1 MTLPGAF
8 VARMLNTCSIGRR
21 WKPREGWSRPVLTG
35 ERGTLF
41 PTRLLGRVSSCG
53 GFFRWMARSIVSC
66 GHGNDTG
73 EAFGCSRPL
82 SGSRTATIGIVAWF
96 RFCRP
101 ILVVGR
107 YIGFAVVMAQVR
119 RPVPFRTRKLRPGRG
134 DGTALER
141 VWESSTPPH
150 STYGPSGRAP
160 SGFPEGPFLFPRT
173 GVFLHSVE
181 VFGRRKDCRRDDSSI
196 GWRFRDAG
204 RPVGGRIPPPTG
216 CFVPPEGLVAGGS
229 LQSLGVPG
237 RWGIPGISGELPA
250 LIRWWNRLGNYALF
264 RTQTLRRIEQ
274 NHVSRQSDGPA
285 GRRPELA

>member
-1 MTLPGAF
+1 
-8 VARMLNTCSIGRR
+8 
-21 WKPREGWSRPVLTG
+21 
-35 ERGTLF
+35 
-41 PTRLLGRVSSCG
+41 
-53 GFFRWMARSIVSC
+53 MARSVVSC
-66 GHGNDTG
+66 GHDDDTG
-73 EAFGCSRPL
+73 EAFLLASVVRFPDRHDRNRG
-82 SGSRTATIGIVAWF
+82 WF
-96 RFCRP
+96 RCRP
-101 ILVVGR
+101 PVLPVGR
-107 YIGFAVVMAQVR
+107 CIGFAVVMAQVR

-150 STYGPSGRAP
+150 SFVGVPVERDAPGTPFFCLLVSGGSPGATLREP
-160 SGFPEGPFLFPRT
+160 LFLFPHT
-173 GVFLHSVE
+173 GV
-181 VFGRRKDCRRDDSSI
+181 SSAH
-196 GWRFRDAG
+196 WRFSDAGRTAGGMIPPSAGGFCSAG
-204 RPVGGRIPPPTG
+204 RPVGGMIPPPTG
-216 CFVPPEGLVAGGS
+216 CFVPPGGLVAGGS

>member
-1 MTLPGAF
+1 MVTMT
-8 VARMLNTCSIGRR
+8 I
-21 WKPREGWSRPVLTG
+21 PVK
-35 ERGTLF
+35 RF
-41 PTRLLGRVSSCG
+41 
-53 GFFRWMARSIVSC
+53 
-66 GHGNDTG
+66 
-73 EAFGCSRPL
+73 CSRPL

-101 ILVVGR
+101 IPWWVGR
-107 YIGFAVVMAQVR
+107 CIGFAVVMAQVR

-150 STYGPSGRAP
+150 ST
-160 SGFPEGPFLFPRT
+160 SGFPSSVTLREPPFLSSGFRGIPGRDAPGT
-173 GVFLHSVE
+173 PFLIPAHGCFLRPLE
-181 VFGRRKDCRRDDSSI
+181 VFGRRKDCRREDSSI
-196 GWRFRDAG
+196 GREFRDVG
-204 RPVGGRIPPPTG
+204 RPVGGMIPPPTG
-216 CFVPPEGLVAGGS
+216 CFVPPGGPWAGGS
-229 LQSLGVPG
+229 LQSPGVSG

>member
-1 MTLPGAF
+1 
-8 VARMLNTCSIGRR
+8 MLNTCSIGRR

-66 GHGNDTG
+66 GHDDDTG

-82 SGSRTATIGIVAWF
+82 SGSRTATIGIGRVAGSV
-96 RFCRP
+96 CRP
-101 ILVVGR
+101 IPWWVGR

-150 STYGPSGRAP
+150 SFVGVPVERDAP
-160 SGFPEGPFLFPRT
+160 GTPFLIPAH
-173 GVFLHSVE
+173 GCFLRPLE

-196 GWRFRDAG
+196 GWRFCSAG

-216 CFVPPEGLVAGGS
+216 CFVPPEGPWAGGF
-229 LQSLGVPG
+229 LHPLGVPG
-237 RWGIPGISGELPA
+237 RWGIPGIPGELPA

>member
-1 MTLPGAF
+1 
-8 VARMLNTCSIGRR
+8 MLNTCSIGRR

-41 PTRLLGRVSSCG
+41 PVPLFGGRVSSCG

-73 EAFGCSRPL
+73 EAFCSRPL

-150 STYGPSGRAP
+150 ST
-160 SGFPEGPFLFPRT
+160 SGFPSSVTLREPPFLFVFRFPGDPRARRSGNPLFLFPHT
-173 GVFLHSVE
+173 GV
-181 VFGRRKDCRRDDSSI
+181 SSAH
-196 GWRFRDAG
+196 WRFRDAG
-204 RPVGGRIPPPTG
+204 RPVGGMIPPPTG
-216 CFVPPEGLVAGGS
+216 CFVPPEGPWAGGF

-237 RWGIPGISGELPA
+237 RWGIPGIPGELPA

>member
-1 MTLPGAF
+1 
-8 VARMLNTCSIGRR
+8 MLNTCSIGRR

-73 EAFGCSRPL
+73 EAFVVRVRCPVPGPPRSE
-82 SGSRTATIGIVAWF
+82 SWHGSV
-96 RFCRP
+96 CRP
-101 ILVVGR
+101 IPWWVGR
-107 YIGFAVVMAQVR
+107 CIGFAVVMAQVR

-173 GVFLHSVE
+173 GVSSAHW
-181 VFGRRKDCRRDDSSI
+181 VFCS
-196 GWRFRDAG
+196 AG
-204 RPVGGRIPPPTG
+204 RPGGGRIAPVTG
-216 CFVPPEGLVAGGS
+216 SPGT
-229 LQSLGVPG
+229 LGDP
-237 RWGIPGISGELPA
+237 R
-250 LIRWWNRLGNYALF
+250 NF
-264 RTQTLRRIEQ
+264 RGASCPYPMVE
-274 NHVSRQSDGPA
+274 
-285 GRRPELA
+285 

>member
-1 MTLPGAF
+1 
-8 VARMLNTCSIGRR
+8 
-21 WKPREGWSRPVLTG
+21 
-35 ERGTLF
+35 
-41 PTRLLGRVSSCG
+41 
-53 GFFRWMARSIVSC
+53 MARSVVSC
-66 GHGNDTG
+66 GHDDDTG

-101 ILVVGR
+101 IPWWVGR

-150 STYGPSGRAP
+150 ST
-160 SGFPEGPFLFPRT
+160 SGFPSSVTLREPFFCLSSGFRGIPGRDAPGTPFSYSRT
-173 GVFLHSVE
+173 RAF
-181 VFGRRKDCRRDDSSI
+181 SSAH
-196 GWRFRDAG
+196 WRFSDAG
-204 RPVGGRIPPPTG
+204 RTAGGMIPPSAGGFGTPG
-216 CFVPPEGLVAGGS
+216 GPWAGGS

-237 RWGIPGISGELPA
+237 RWGIPGIPGELPA
-250 LIRWWNRLGNYALF
+250 LIRWWNRLGNHALF

>member
-1 MTLPGAF
+1 
-8 VARMLNTCSIGRR
+8 MLNTCSIGRR

-53 GFFRWMARSIVSC
+53 GFFRWMARNAVSC
-66 GHGNDTG
+66 GHDDDTG
-73 EAFGCSRPL
+73 EAFCLRPL

-160 SGFPEGPFLFPRT
+160 SGFPEGPFFVSAHACFPPFGGGKRT
-173 GVFLHSVE
+173 
-181 VFGRRKDCRRDDSSI
+181 
-196 GWRFRDAG
+196 
-204 RPVGGRIPPPTG
+204 PGGPW
-216 CFVPPEGLVAGGS
+216 AGGS
-229 LQSLGVPG
+229 LQ
-237 RWGIPGISGELPA
+237 
-250 LIRWWNRLGNYALF
+250 
-264 RTQTLRRIEQ
+264 
-274 NHVSRQSDGPA
+274 
-285 GRRPELA
+285 

>member
-1 MTLPGAF
+1 MFASVVRFPDRHDRNRGM
-8 VARMLNTCSIGRR
+8 V
-21 WKPREGWSRPVLTG
+21 PVLPAG
-35 ERGTLF
+35 
-41 PTRLLGRVSSCG
+41 P
-53 GFFRWMARSIVSC
+53 
-66 GHGNDTG
+66 
-73 EAFGCSRPL
+73 
-82 SGSRTATIGIVAWF
+82 SGLAVH
-96 RFCRP
+96 
-101 ILVVGR
+101 
-107 YIGFAVVMAQVR
+107 IGFAVVMAQVR

-173 GVFLHSVE
+173 GV
-181 VFGRRKDCRRDDSSI
+181 SSAH
-196 GWRFRDAG
+196 WRFSDAG
-204 RPVGGRIPPPTG
+204 RTAGGMIPPSAGGFGTPG
-216 CFVPPEGLVAGGS
+216 GPWAGGS

-237 RWGIPGISGELPA
+237 RWGIPGIPGELPA

>member
-1 MTLPGAF
+1 
-8 VARMLNTCSIGRR
+8 
-21 WKPREGWSRPVLTG
+21 
-35 ERGTLF
+35 
-41 PTRLLGRVSSCG
+41 
-53 GFFRWMARSIVSC
+53 MARNAVSC

-73 EAFGCSRPL
+73 EAFLLASVVRFPDRHDRNRSCGMVPVPPVR
-82 SGSRTATIGIVAWF
+82 WF
-96 RFCRP
+96 PSDRC
-101 ILVVGR
+101 
-107 YIGFAVVMAQVR
+107 IGFAVVMAQVR

-150 STYGPSGRAP
+150 STLGVPVERDAPGTPFFVCLLVSGGSPGVTLREP
-160 SGFPEGPFLFPRT
+160 LFLFPHT
-173 GVFLHSVE
+173 GV
-181 VFGRRKDCRRDDSSI
+181 SSAH
-196 GWRFRDAG
+196 WRFLDAG
-204 RPVGGRIPPPTG
+204 RTAGGMIPPPTG
-216 CFVPPEGLVAGGS
+216 CFVPPGGLVAGGS

>member
-1 MTLPGAF
+1 
-8 VARMLNTCSIGRR
+8 
-21 WKPREGWSRPVLTG
+21 
-35 ERGTLF
+35 
-41 PTRLLGRVSSCG
+41 
-53 GFFRWMARSIVSC
+53 MARSVVSC
-66 GHGNDTG
+66 GHDDDTG

-107 YIGFAVVMAQVR
+107 CIGFAVVMAQVR

-150 STYGPSGRAP
+150 STLGVPVERDAP
-160 SGFPEGPFLFPRT
+160 GTPFLIPAHGR
-173 GVFLHSVE
+173 FLRPLE
-181 VFGRRKDCRRDDSSI
+181 VFGRRKDCRRDDSST

-204 RPVGGRIPPPTG
+204 RPVGGMIPPPTG
-216 CFVPPEGLVAGGS
+216 CFVPPEGPWAGGF
-229 LQSLGVPG
+229 LHPLGVPG
-237 RWGIPGISGELPA
+237 RWGIPGIPGELPA
-250 LIRWWNRLGNYALF
+250 LIRWWNRLGNHALF

-285 GRRPELA
+285 GR

>member
-1 MTLPGAF
+1 MW
-8 VARMLNTCSIGRR
+8 NTCSIGRR

-66 GHGNDTG
+66 GHDDDTG

-82 SGSRTATIGIVAWF
+82 SGSRTATIGIGRVAGSV
-96 RFCRP
+96 CRP
-101 ILVVGR
+101 IPWWVGR

-160 SGFPEGPFLFPRT
+160 SGFPEGPFYFRAR

-181 VFGRRKDCRRDDSSI
+181 EDGRREARRRDDSPSH
-196 GWRFRDAG
+196 WESRDAG

-216 CFVPPEGLVAGGS
+216 CFVPPEGPWAGGF
-229 LQSLGVPG
+229 LHPLGVPG
-237 RWGIPGISGELPA
+237 RWGIPGIPGELPA
-250 LIRWWNRLGNYALF
+250 LIRWWNRLGNHALF

>member
-1 MTLPGAF
+1 MVTMT
-8 VARMLNTCSIGRR
+8 I
-21 WKPREGWSRPVLTG
+21 PVK
-35 ERGTLF
+35 RF
-41 PTRLLGRVSSCG
+41 
-53 GFFRWMARSIVSC
+53 
-66 GHGNDTG
+66 
-73 EAFGCSRPL
+73 CSRPL
-82 SGSRTATIGIVAWF
+82 SGSRTATIGIGRVAGSV
-96 RFCRP
+96 CRP
-101 ILVVGR
+101 IPWWVGR
-107 YIGFAVVMAQVR
+107 CIGFAVVMAQVR

-150 STYGPSGRAP
+150 STLGVPVELRLREPFFCLLVRVSRDAP
-160 SGFPEGPFLFPRT
+160 GTPFLIPAH
-173 GVFLHSVE
+173 GCFLRPLE
-181 VFGRRKDCRRDDSSI
+181 VFGRRKDCRRDDSSTH
-196 GWRFRDAG
+196 WVFCSAG
-204 RPVGGRIPPPTG
+204 RPV
-216 CFVPPEGLVAGGS
+216 GGS